1 MVLFFILVNEIYIT
15 NFDNQKRINLELRI
29 DMNVDDRIQVTY
41 ELYLFVFFFFEIKA
55 G

>member
-1 MVLFFILVNEIYIT
+1 MT

-41 ELYLFVFFFFEIKA
+41 ERYLFFFFSDI
-55 G
+55 